1 MSVDQAAESCASVLG
16 IQSDKAKDLS
26 LFAKHQGFS
35 CLGTW
40 TRDECISLGGKL
52 RSHELECRVI
62 PFVNVVPESLLSE
75 EVSVAAVDNVMMTY

>member
-16 IQSDKAKDLS
+16 FQSDKAKDLS

-40 TRDECISLGGKL
+40 TRGECISLGGKL

-62 PFVNVVPESLLSE
+62 PFVKGDSLLSE
-75 EVSVAAVDNVMMTY
+75 EVSVEAMDVMMTH

>member
-62 PFVNVVPESLLSE
+62 PFVNVGSVLSE
-75 EVSVAAVDNVMMTY
+75 KGSVAAVDVMMTY